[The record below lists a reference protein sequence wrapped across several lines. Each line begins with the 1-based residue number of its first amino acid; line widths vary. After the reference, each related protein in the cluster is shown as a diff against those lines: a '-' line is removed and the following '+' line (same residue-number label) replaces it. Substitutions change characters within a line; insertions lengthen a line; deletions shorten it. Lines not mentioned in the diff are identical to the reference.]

1 MRGTSKMKYPILT
14 LNDDTEFVHSQM
26 LADGSVEVYIEK
38 PDEVDGFHNAS
49 CYLPSYRW
57 ENINGFTETEIATYQ
72 EIIESMA
79 HLIIEFSRTGGFQ
92 NASNL
97 VHNGVRRKAVSYS
110 KFDSKIKIMQEE
122 AFEEMTFSWK
132 EL

>member
-1 MRGTSKMKYPILT
+1 MRGVAEMKYPILT

-38 PDEVDGFHNAS
+38 PDATDGFHNAS

-79 HLIIEFSRTGGFQ
+79 HLIIEFSQTGGFQ
-92 NASNL
+92 NAS
-97 VHNGVRRKAVSYS
+97 S
-110 KFDSKIKIMQEE
+110 F
-122 AFEEMTFSWK
+122 
-132 EL
+132 

>member
-1 MRGTSKMKYPILT
+1 MLFRSSGFCFTVQCTRHKRTTVLLSKWSGLVYNMMRGTSKMKYPILT

-38 PDEVDGFHNAS
+38 PDATDGFHNAS

-57 ENINGFTETEIATYQ
+57 ENINGFTEAEIATYQ

-92 NASNL
+92 NPS
-97 VHNGVRRKAVSYS
+97 S
-110 KFDSKIKIMQEE
+110 F
-122 AFEEMTFSWK
+122 
-132 EL
+132 